1 MSAGEGDWMLEMVNA
16 ANLVCYGLEF
26 ARTLAIFQAE
36 TLECERDLMYLQ
48 NFLIFA
54 QELITNY
61 ASIRVAIG

>member
-1 MSAGEGDWMLEMVNA
+1 MSAGEGDLMLGMANA

-26 ARTLAIFQAE
+26 TRTLAIFRAE
-36 TLECERDLMYLQ
+36 TLECERDLRYLQ
-48 NFLIFA
+48 NYLISA